1 MYDPLN
7 PDMNFNKR
15 KYRYKDSSSED
26 LMEAKYDEIEEE
38 EFISGVIGERE
49 DEEQL
54 RILQEEE

>member
-1 MYDPLN
+1 
-7 PDMNFNKR
+7 
-15 KYRYKDSSSED
+15 
-26 LMEAKYDEIEEE
+26 MEANYDDIEEE